1 MRCPI
6 CKKPVS
12 LGDPFMPFCSQRCKL
27 IDLGNWLEERYVI
40 STPLNSGRPAE
51 AEDESGEQPGESD

>member
-1 MRCPI
+1 
-6 CKKPVS
+6 
-12 LGDPFMPFCSQRCKL
+12 MPFCSQRCKL

-51 AEDESGEQPGESD
+51 AEDESDEQPGESD

>member
-1 MRCPI
+1 
-6 CKKPVS
+6 
-12 LGDPFMPFCSQRCKL
+12 MPFCSQRCKL